1 MGTEDLGQAGPPAQ
15 AAVPTK
21 TGSGGASGSRP
32 VSEQIDRAT
41 YKDMLDILDQL
52 TGHTHI
58 FFDDYSTACNCNC
71 NCNCTR
77 GIL

>member
-1 MGTEDLGQAGPPAQ
+1 MPIEDLSNKSTTVQ
-15 AAVPTK
+15 AVPTK
-21 TGSGGASGSRP
+21 TGSGGASGDRP
-32 VSEQIDRAT
+32 ASEEIDAAT
-41 YKDMLDILDQL
+41 YQAMLDILDDL
-52 TGHTHI
+52 VDHTHI

>member
-1 MGTEDLGQAGPPAQ
+1 MATEDLGEVGPTTEPS
-15 AAVPTK
+15 VSTK

-41 YKDMLDILDQL
+41 YKNMLDILDEL
-52 TGHTHI
+52 VDHTHI
-58 FFDDYSTACNCNC
+58 FFDDSRNASHCHY

>member
-1 MGTEDLGQAGPPAQ
+1 MGTEDLGPAGPPAQ

>member
-1 MGTEDLGQAGPPAQ
+1 MATEDLGEVGPTTEPS
-15 AAVPTK
+15 VPTK

-41 YKDMLDILDQL
+41 YKNMLDILDEL
-52 TGHTHI
+52 VDHTHI

>member
-1 MGTEDLGQAGPPAQ
+1 MATEDLS
-15 AAVPTK
+15 TK
-21 TGSGGASGSRP
+21 TT
-32 VSEQIDRAT
+32 SEPLVATKAATNDIDADT
-41 YKDMLDILDQL
+41 FQSMLDILDDL
-52 TGHTHI
+52 VDHTHI

>member
-1 MGTEDLGQAGPPAQ
+1 MGTEDLSTVGPTAEPA
-15 AAVPTK
+15 VSTK
-21 TGSGGASGSRP
+21 SGSGGASGSRP

-41 YKDMLDILDQL
+41 YKNMLDILDEL
-52 TGHTHI
+52 TNHTHI